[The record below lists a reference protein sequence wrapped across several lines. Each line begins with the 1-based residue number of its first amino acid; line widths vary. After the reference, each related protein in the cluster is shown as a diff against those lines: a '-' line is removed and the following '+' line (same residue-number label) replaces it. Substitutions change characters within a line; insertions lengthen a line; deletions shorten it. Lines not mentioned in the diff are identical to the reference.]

1 MRKTTAY
8 LAGALALA
16 MMGGGDRS
24 AGKVIE
30 QRARTP
36 QPEAVVVAP
45 AGTVLRLRLEEALDT
60 SRNFAGDH
68 FAASLAEPVL
78 LHGRTVI
85 PKGTTFRGHV
95 VDAKPSG
102 RLHGRGELGITLDSF
117 MLDGRWHRIAVA
129 SHSWTTGGHK
139 KRNLLLIG
147 GGSGTGALIGGL
159 AAGGPWALAA
169 AGIGA
174 GAGTVGAAV
183 TGKKN
188 VHLPAETRLTFVLRA
203 PVTVQR
209 HG

>member
-1 MRKTTAY
+1 MRKTTAC

-30 QRARTP
+30 QHARTP
-36 QPEAVVVAP
+36 QQEAVMVAP
-45 AGTVLRLRLEEALDT
+45 AGTVLHLRLDEALDT

-68 FAASLAEPVL
+68 FAASLSQPVI
-78 LHGRTVI
+78 LHGETVI
-85 PKGTTFRGHV
+85 PRGTTFRGHV

-102 RLHGRGELGITLDSF
+102 RLRGRGQLGIKLDSF
-117 MLDGRWHRIAVA
+117 VLDGRWRRIAVA
-129 SHSWTTGGHK
+129 ERSWTTGNHK

-174 GAGTVGAAV
+174 GAGTAGAAL

-203 PVTVQR
+203 PVTVR
-209 HG
+209 RPE